1 MKNPRTWAE
10 IDLGKVQAN
19 IETIRCSLKPE
30 TQILAVVKADAYGH
44 GAVAIARTA
53 LASGASMLGVGDS
66 TEALELREAGIRAP
80 IIILG
85 AISDQEIDC
94 VMRHNVTPSIH
105 SLERLADLSHA
116 ASRHDRRLH
125 VNVMID
131 TGMGRVGVRPES
143 ALKLVKAV
151 CDDPHLELLGVST
164 HFSCAHFE
172 DLGFARQQLGRFRAV
187 AALLRD
193 AGIRPPVLHAAN
205 SAGLFAMPES
215 HFDMVRPG
223 AAIYGI
229 DPGNLSRCDVSLS
242 PVLEWK
248 TQVVYWKWV
257 REGTPIG
264 YNMAYRA
271 PRRIKIATLPVGY
284 DDGYNFSF
292 SNTAEVLYKGRRC
305 RVVGNVTMDYIMVDV
320 GEVPDVRVGDEIT
333 LLGTDG
339 DAEITATE
347 LARLMGAPPYAVTSL
362 LGQRVKRIYMDSSG
376 SELQIG
382 AVRRARL
389 NARPYDILAIR

>member
-1 MKNPRTWAE
+1 MRRLRGEQPTVKNPRTWVE
-10 IDLGKVQAN
+10 IDLGKAQAN
-19 IETIRCSLKPE
+19 IETVRRSLKPG

-44 GAVAIARTA
+44 GAIAIARTA

-94 VMRHNVTPSIH
+94 IVRHNVTPTIH
-105 SLERLADLSHA
+105 SPERARDFSRSA
-116 ASRHDRRLH
+116 AKHNKKLH
-125 VNVMID
+125 VNVMTD

-143 ALKLVKAV
+143 ALKLVSAV
-151 CDDPHLELLGVST
+151 YDDPNLELLGVST

-172 DLGFARQQLGRFRAV
+172 DLSFAYEQLGKFRAV
-187 AALLRD
+187 VRELRE

-205 SAGLFAMPES
+205 TAALFALPEA

-223 AAIYGI
+223 AGIYGI
-229 DPGNLSRCDVSLS
+229 DPGNLARAGVKLS

-257 REGTPIG
+257 EEGAPIG

-271 PRRIKIATLPVGY
+271 GKRTKIATLPVGY
-284 DDGYNFSF
+284 DDGYSFSF

-305 RVVGNVTMDYIMVDV
+305 RVVGNVTMDYM
-320 GEVPDVRVGDEIT
+320 
-333 LLGTDG
+333 
-339 DAEITATE
+339 
-347 LARLMGAPPYAVTSL
+347 APPYAVTSL
-362 LGQRVKRIYMDSSG
+362 LGQRVKRIYKDSSG
-376 SELQIG
+376 AQLQKG
-382 AVRRARL
+382 AVRRRKL
-389 NARPYDILAIR
+389 NARSYDILVIK